1 MCVQRRIVFRMPKL
15 VAMNLRPL
23 KYIIFPSSKE
33 ANRLLNYHEHST
45 KLSADPEVGGI
56 TGNVQDETG
65 ETL

>member
-1 MCVQRRIVFRMPKL
+1 MPKL